1 MQDISKNHQS
11 IRAQSH
17 FIDVWDLIYYLE
29 MQPSMVFQSHPTV
42 MDEMEQKYINS
53 ERRQVRRSVQ
63 SDALPFNKKIWDEQE
78 LSVKIVVR

>member
-1 MQDISKNHQS
+1 
-11 IRAQSH
+11 
-17 FIDVWDLIYYLE
+17 
-29 MQPSMVFQSHPTV
+29 MVFQSRPTM

-63 SDALPFNKKIWDEQE
+63 SDTLPLNKKIWDKQE